1 MNELR
6 LGVNIDHV
14 ATLRNA
20 RGGVHPDPVRAAEIA
35 IEAGADG
42 ITAHLREDRR
52 HIIDDDI
59 ARLMETIGR
68 PLNLEM
74 APTEEMLEIALK
86 TRPNACC
93 LVPERRAE
101 RTTES
106 GLDVRGLG
114 NSLTSYAA
122 RLRDG
127 GIRVSLFV
135 DADAAQIEAARHAGA
150 DIVELHTG
158 TYCEAVVDGDAARAD
173 AELARL
179 TETARIAAE
188 LGLEVH
194 AGHGLT
200 FDSVGPIAA
209 IPEVVELNIGHFIIG
224 EAVFL
229 GLSEAVSQM
238 KSLIQQARDGSAAQ

>member
-1 MNELR
+1 
-6 LGVNIDHV
+6 
-14 ATLRNA
+14 
-20 RGGVHPDPVRAAEIA
+20 
-35 IEAGADG
+35 
-42 ITAHLREDRR
+42 
-52 HIIDDDI
+52 
-59 ARLMETIGR
+59 
-68 PLNLEM
+68 
-74 APTEEMLEIALK
+74 
-86 TRPNACC
+86 
-93 LVPERRAE
+93 VPEHRAE

-122 RLRDG
+122 LLHDG

-150 DIVELHTG
+150 DIVDLHTG
-158 TYCEAVVDGDAARAD
+158 TDCEAVVDGDAARAD
-173 AELARL
+173 AVLARL

-200 FDSVGPIAA
+200 FDSVGPVAA

-229 GLSEAVSQM
+229 GMSESVARM
-238 KSLIQQARDGSAAQ
+238 KALMREAREGSAAR